1 MDQATL
7 VEPEIDDVTR
17 LVDQLRRSNFDVKAA
32 FWLYTSEAD
41 QWFLYIA
48 SDAVHQKGI
57 TEAYKAAYGAMRQL
71 PDLRI
76 DPFQVKLVTPDDP
89 VAKAVIA
96 FQSKQHAR
104 LPTRIRATNLGEAY
118 IEDAYIYNI

>member
-7 VEPEIDDVTR
+7 VEHEIVDATR
-17 LVDQLRRSNFDVKAA
+17 LVDLLKQDNFDVKAA

-48 SDAVHQKGI
+48 SDVVKQKGGI
-57 TEAYKAAYGAMRQL
+57 EAYKAVFRTMRQM
-71 PDLRI
+71 PDLLI
-76 DPFQVKLVTPDDP
+76 DRFQVKLVAPDKP
-89 VAKAVIA
+89 VAKAIID
-96 FQSKQHAR
+96 FQSKRPAR

>member
-7 VEPEIDDVTR
+7 VEPEIDGVTR
-17 LVDQLRRSNFDVKAA
+17 LIDQLRRDNFDVKAA

-48 SDAVHQKGI
+48 SDAVNQKGI
-57 TEAYKAAYGAMRQL
+57 IEAYKAVYRAMRQM

-76 DPFQVKLVTPDDP
+76 DRFQVKLVAPDDS
-89 VAKAVIA
+89 VAKAVID

-104 LPTRIRATNLGEAY
+104 LPTRIRATNLGGVY
-118 IEDAYIYNI
+118 IENAYLYNI

>member
-7 VEPEIDDVTR
+7 VDHQIDDVTR
-17 LVDQLRRSNFDVKAA
+17 LVDELRRDAFDVKAA

-48 SDAVHQKGI
+48 SDAVDQKGI
-57 TEAYKAAYGAMRQL
+57 TEAYKAINRAMRRI

-76 DPFQVKLVTPDDP
+76 DRFEVKLVAPDDP
-89 VAKAVIA
+89 VAKAVIDL
-96 FQSKQHAR
+96 QSRQHAR
-104 LPTRIRATNLGEAY
+104 LPTRIRATNLGEVY
-118 IEDAYIYNI
+118 IENAYLYNI

>member
-7 VEPEIDDVTR
+7 VEHQIDDVTK
-17 LVDQLRRSNFDVKAA
+17 LVDQLRRDAFEVRAA

-48 SDAVHQKGI
+48 SDAVDRVGI
-57 TEAYKAAYGAMRQL
+57 IEAYKAVGRAMRRL

-76 DPFQVKLVTPDDP
+76 DRFQVKLVAPDDP
-89 VAKAVIA
+89 VAKAVID
-96 FQSKQHAR
+96 FQSKQPAR

-118 IEDAYIYNI
+118 IENAYLYNV

>member
-7 VEPEIDDVTR
+7 VEPEINDVTR
-17 LVDQLRRSNFDVKAA
+17 LVDQLRRDDFDVKAV

-48 SDAVHQKGI
+48 SDTVDQVGI
-57 TEAYKAAYGAMRQL
+57 TEAYKAVGRAMRRL

-76 DPFQVKLVTPDDP
+76 SPFQVKLVAPNDSI
-89 VAKAVIA
+89 AKAVID
-96 FQSKQHAR
+96 FQSKQPAR

-118 IEDAYIYNI
+118 IESAYLYNM

>member
-17 LVDQLRRSNFDVKAA
+17 LIDQLRRDNFDVKAA
-32 FWLYTSEAD
+32 FWLYTTEAD

-48 SDAVHQKGI
+48 SDAVNQKGI
-57 TEAYKAAYGAMRQL
+57 IEAYKAVYQAMRQM

-76 DPFQVKLVTPDDP
+76 DRFQVKLVAPDDP
-89 VAKAVIA
+89 VAKAVID
-96 FQSKQHAR
+96 FQSKQRAR
-104 LPTRIRATNLGEAY
+104 LPTRIRATNLGGVY
-118 IEDAYIYNI
+118 IENAYLYNM

>member
-7 VEPEIDDVTR
+7 VEPEINDVTR
-17 LVDQLRRSNFDVKAA
+17 LVDQLRRDDFDVKAV

-48 SDAVHQKGI
+48 SDTVDQVGI
-57 TEAYKAAYGAMRQL
+57 TEAYKAVGKATRRL

-76 DPFQVKLVTPDDP
+76 DRFQVKLVAPNDP
-89 VAKAVIA
+89 TAKAVID
-96 FQSKQHAR
+96 FQSKQPAR
-104 LPTRIRATNLGEAY
+104 LPTRIRATNLGEVY
-118 IEDAYIYNI
+118 IESAYVYNI